1 MSSSALFLSV
11 GISSHTI
18 NHFKPIHIHVLGMYL
33 MKGWSAAIVTEQVVS
48 GELQNHKN
56 QQGLL
61 RGVEQSGP
69 NYTKHQ

>member
-1 MSSSALFLSV
+1 
-11 GISSHTI
+11 
-18 NHFKPIHIHVLGMYL
+18 
-33 MKGWSAAIVTEQVVS
+33 MKGWSAAFATKQVVS

-56 QQGLL
+56 QQCLL